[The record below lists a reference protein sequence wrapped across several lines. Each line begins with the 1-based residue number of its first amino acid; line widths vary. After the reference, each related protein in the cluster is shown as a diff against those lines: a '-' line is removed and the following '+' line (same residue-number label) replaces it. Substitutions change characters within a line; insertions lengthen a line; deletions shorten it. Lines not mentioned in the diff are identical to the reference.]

1 MRRIALVVLVGLAVS
16 GTASADGIADM
27 RTCKRMAEPLVEL
40 VPVCTQAL
48 NSNDLNEVDIADTLM
63 HRGWILLKLGEV
75 DGAMVDLGLAID
87 YNPDV
92 GWAYFLKG
100 LGYEKMGEEKRADG
114 QFKNAFF
121 YDPENAEI
129 AAKMAGRGLL

>member
-16 GTASADGIADM
+16 GTALADGIADM
-27 RTCKRMAEPLVEL
+27 RACKRMAEPLDEL

-48 NSNDLNEVDIADTLM
+48 NSNDLNEVEIGETFL

-87 YNPDV
+87 YNPEV

-100 LGYEKMGEEKRADG
+100 LAYETLGEEKRADG

-121 YDPENAEI
+121 YDPENVEI
-129 AAKMAGRGLL
+129 AAKMADRGLL